1 MTMKLTQLKTHWDA
15 SDAYAIITFL
25 DELKEVLCI
34 AYAEDIE
41 AMLQESAVQ
50 NQQNHEEDRNEEN
63 DF

>member
-1 MTMKLTQLKTHWDA
+1 MTMKFTQLKTHWDA

-34 AYAEDIE
+34 AYAEDIKT
-41 AMLQESAVQ
+41 MLQESAAQ
-50 NQQNHEEDRNEEN
+50 NQQHHDNDKLEEN